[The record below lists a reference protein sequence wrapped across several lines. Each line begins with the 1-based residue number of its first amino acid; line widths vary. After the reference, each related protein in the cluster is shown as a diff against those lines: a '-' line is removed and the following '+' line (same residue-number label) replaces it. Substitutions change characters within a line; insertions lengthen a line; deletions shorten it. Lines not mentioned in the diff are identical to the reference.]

1 MIIYIYNNIWFIPL
15 YLFIS
20 PSRFGGMVKPPVDQ
34 YRQPGFLAMRSSAWH
49 SHWIWASE
57 WCNMW
62 GLPWL
67 PHGESHVKWN
77 TQTCHLRGTPGLSH
91 VWGLELRIQ
100 WKMNVA
106 TLNQKWGISNLSDKL
121 MWTFCKEKSTHLQT
135 YHCDRCASHNL
146 THILTNVWSIFGKMS

>member
-1 MIIYIYNNIWFIPL
+1 MIIYIIIDNNIWFIPL

-20 PSRFGGMVKPPVDQ
+20 PLFRWYFNHLCGSKSPARLLGDAFIC
-34 YRQPGFLAMRSSAWH
+34 LAGPWD
-49 SHWIWASE
+49 
-57 WCNMW
+57 
-62 GLPWL
+62 LPWL